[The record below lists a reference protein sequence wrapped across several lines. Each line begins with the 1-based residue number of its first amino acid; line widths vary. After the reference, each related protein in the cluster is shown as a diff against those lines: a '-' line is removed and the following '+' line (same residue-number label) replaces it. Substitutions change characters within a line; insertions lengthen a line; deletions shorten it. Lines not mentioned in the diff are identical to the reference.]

1 MAQVPKID
9 TPCPLGVDEQ
19 RRLDGHCAR
28 CDQHV
33 HRLDAMS
40 DSDRRALLA
49 AADGPICVS
58 YRSGSYRSSS
68 YRSSSYRSESPR
80 AMKRGAGFGIA
91 IAATLVSGGAFAA
104 DPPALLPAATGEQ
117 ASPVAPAPLLAAPAP
132 SPDCEDEELEL
143 IVLGGVSDPRD
154 AQWVDDSELP
164 DLPMRDAATLDE
176 VAASTDTPTANP
188 IARR

>member
-28 CDQHV
+28 CDKHV

-58 YRSGSYRSSS
+58 YRS
-68 YRSSSYRSESPR
+68 EHPR
-80 AMKRGAGFGIA
+80 AMRRGAGFGLA
-91 IAATLVSGGAFAA
+91 IAATLVSGGAFAS
-104 DPPALLPAATGEQ
+104 DPPDLLPAATGEQ

-132 SPDCEDEELEL
+132 SQDCEDEKLER
-143 IVLGGVSDPRD
+143 IVLGGVSDPHD

-176 VAASTDTPTANP
+176 AAASTDASTDNP